1 VAEGCWYAVC
11 GMRYAVCG
19 MRYAVCGMRY
29 AVCGADAAGKGVAR
43 GPMAS
48 AALLLLLLLL
58 TARGDRTG
66 AVSNVVRCSP
76 NVS

>member
-1 VAEGCWYAVC
+1 LRNGSGCGARRWLKDA
-11 GMRYAVCG
+11 G

>member
-1 VAEGCWYAVC
+1 
-11 GMRYAVCG
+11 
-19 MRYAVCGMRY
+19 
-29 AVCGADAAGKGVAR
+29 
-43 GPMAS
+43 MAS